1 MERGPKG
8 SKFGLKVTHPDFSS
22 GKMLVLA
29 AETAED
35 QALWMGALAEC
46 SRVTMENAL
55 LGDSMI
61 EKLRAEGTAAETE
74 KGEAMKLL
82 QEEALRIRKEG
93 EDKLRLVE
101 NSEQVFAAAKEA
113 EVSGKMGADDGGMA
127 GGSFSYKL

>member
-1 MERGPKG
+1 
-8 SKFGLKVTHPDFSS
+8 VTHPDFAS

-29 AETAED
+29 AESAED

-46 SRVTMENAL
+46 ARVTMENAL

-74 KGEAMKLL
+74 KSAAMKLL
-82 QEEALRIRKEG
+82 QDEALRIRKEG

-113 EVSGKMGADDGGMA
+113 EVSGGNGRKPTMT
-127 GGSFSYKL
+127 LLE

>member
-1 MERGPKG
+1 
-8 SKFGLKVTHPDFSS
+8 
-22 GKMLVLA
+22 MLVLA
-29 AETAED
+29 AESAED

-46 SRVTMENAL
+46 ARVTMENAL

-74 KGEAMKLL
+74 KSAAMKLL
-82 QEEALRIRKEG
+82 QDEALRIRKEG

-113 EVSGKMGADDGGMA
+113 EVSGGNGRKPTMT
-127 GGSFSYKL
+127 LLE